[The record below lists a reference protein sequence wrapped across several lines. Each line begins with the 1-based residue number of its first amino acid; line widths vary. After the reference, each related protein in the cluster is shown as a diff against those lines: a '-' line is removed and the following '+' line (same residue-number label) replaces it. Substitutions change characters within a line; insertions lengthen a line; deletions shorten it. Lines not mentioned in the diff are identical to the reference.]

1 VIHLG
6 TETALIIWKSGT
18 QEKAFE
24 NKLMQMAE

>member
-6 TETALIIWKSGT
+6 TDTALIIWKSGT

-24 NKLMQMAE
+24 NKLIQIAE